1 MSSCFHMIS
10 SFAYESP
17 LSSYM
22 LIHALF
28 YFGLSFSFWQ
38 NLRKLLTS
46 VTAHALLMWL
56 SSAFVD
62 LSSLVI
68 ACVYNL
74 AGRSSSLG
82 AESIFSCYSFYITQF
97 NNLPIV
103 EIFTCGALL
112 DNSTR
117 HIISQWNTVGTL
129 DMIDLCFV
137 GLWPLYCHIA
147 RFVTSL
153 ALILNAN
160 NPWSHLAIPDTT

>member
-1 MSSCFHMIS
+1 MP
-10 SFAYESP
+10 SFN
-17 LSSYM
+17 
-22 LIHALF
+22 
-28 YFGLSFSFWQ
+28 FGLSCSFWQ

-46 VTAHALLMWL
+46 VTAHAFLMWH

-68 ACVYNL
+68 ACLYNL
-74 AGRSSSLG
+74 ASRSSSLG
-82 AESIFSCYSFYITQF
+82 AESIFFYSFYITQL

-103 EIFTCGALL
+103 GIFTCGVLL
-112 DNSTR
+112 ANSTR

-137 GLWPLYCHIA
+137 GLWPLYCHTA

-153 ALILNAN
+153 ALILNAS
-160 NPWSHLAIPDTT
+160 NPWSHLTIHDAT